1 MATEV
6 MPPRGLEPVAR
17 EARQLGFW
25 GFAVLWGDLG
35 IGLLVLLAG
44 SFLVPALSLPQALG
58 AILVGS
64 VVGVTLLA
72 LTGIVG
78 SQTGLPTMV
87 CLRPA
92 LGRGGSYVA
101 TGINVVQLLG
111 WTVFELVIMGH
122 AANAVVR
129 GLTGFDAAWLWTVVF
144 GGAVI
149 ALGLWGPVAV
159 VREWLTKFA
168 LGAVVVTTAWL
179 TWRVVTVADLGA
191 LWAAPAAGGLSFW
204 GAVDIVIAMPISW
217 LPLVS
222 DYSRFARRPAP
233 AFWGT
238 AAGYLVANVWFYT
251 LGALILLSVRTSY
264 DPKAFVEAIA
274 LLAGPLILLVLLADE
289 TDEAWADLYSCA
301 VSIQNALPGASA
313 RSLVGALGA
322 VSVLLAL
329 VFDVTRYETF
339 LLLIGAVFVPLFGVL
354 AADYFVVRRGRY
366 DPGALLGATGAGGVV
381 PGVRWQGMLA
391 WALGVG
397 AYLWIA
403 GRLEPLGLP
412 GVPTV
417 GASLPSLA
425 VAVVAYLAVAR
436 GAGGGGSAR
445 RV

>member
-6 MPPRGLEPVAR
+6 VETQRLEPVAAESR
-17 EARQLGFW
+17 RLGAW
-25 GFAVLWGDLG
+25 GFFVLWGDLG

-58 AILVGS
+58 AILLGS
-64 VVGVTLLA
+64 VIGVTLLG

-101 TGINVVQLLG
+101 TAVNVVQLLG
-111 WTVFELVIMGH
+111 WTVFELAIMGH

-129 GLTGFDAAWLWTVVF
+129 SLTGLDAAWVWILVF

-168 LGAVVVTTAWL
+168 LWAVIATTGWL
-179 TWRVVTVADLGA
+179 TWRLLDRVDIAA
-191 LWAAPAAGGLSFW
+191 LWSAPAAGGLSFW
-204 GAVDIVIAMPISW
+204 AAVDIVIAMPISW

-238 AAGYLVANVWFYT
+238 TLGYLVANVWFYT
-251 LGALILLSVRTSY
+251 LGALILLAMRTSSE
-264 DPKAFVEAIA
+264 PKAFVEAIA

-301 VSIQNALPGASA
+301 VSVQNAFPHASV
-313 RSLVGALGA
+313 RPLVGGLGA
-322 VSVLLAL
+322 VSVVLAL
-329 VFDVTRYETF
+329 IFDVTRYEGF

-354 AADYFVVRRGRY
+354 AADYFLVRRHY
-366 DPGALLGATGAGGVV
+366 PAAALLGATGAGGVV
-381 PGVRWQGMLA
+381 PGLRWQGMLA
-391 WALGVG
+391 WGLGI
-397 AYLWIA
+397 ATYLWIA
-403 GRLEPLGLP
+403 GRLAPLGLS
-412 GVPTV
+412 GLPTI
-417 GASLPSLA
+417 GASLPSLGVAA
-425 VAVVAYLAVAR
+425 VTHLAVTR
-436 GAGGGGSAR
+436 GSAPR
-445 RV
+445 